1 MLSLSKDE
9 RYSNCPLK
17 IRGIRFVCYR
27 WCIAT
32 IQNGFKL
39 WHQNGRKLKTLK
51 LPNTVRNVNKKW
63 GVSNGLVLSNQDTYA
78 VAGIRY
84 DYNLYSYVLYLRSH
98 RFTNQH

>member
-1 MLSLSKDE
+1 MKGNYRQIQIVLVWQFKVQIL
-9 RYSNCPLK
+9 RIPFIN
-17 IRGIRFVCYR
+17 YR

-63 GVSNGLVLSNQDTYA
+63 GVSNGLVLSQQDTYA
-78 VAGIRY
+78 VAGIR
-84 DYNLYSYVLYLRSH
+84 
-98 RFTNQH
+98 